1 MSDKS
6 PPQSGKTESRDSGP
20 KSGPAAANR
29 LRERIDRGDTD
40 DPSAA
45 PLGTDAEAGGHPPSR
60 EEVRRA
66 EKAIRKGN
74 SE

>member
-1 MSDKS
+1 MTDTSRQKS
-6 PPQSGKTESRDSGP
+6 SRTDPREDGP
-20 KSGPAAANR
+20 ESGPAAANR
-29 LRERIDRGDTD
+29 LRKRIDRGDTD

-66 EKAIRKGN
+66 EKAIKKGS

>member
-1 MSDKS
+1 M
-6 PPQSGKTESRDSGP
+6 TERPRPHPRDTATDEDPP
-20 KSGPAAANR
+20 KSGPARANR
-29 LRERIDRGDTD
+29 MRERIDRGDTD

-45 PLGTDAEAGGHPPSR
+45 PLGTDAEAGGHPPTR

-74 SE
+74 SQ